1 MAPLKSFLLVSSGLA
16 SAQETLACANENC
29 EAGDQTAL
37 LQSHL
42 SRKSDLSLT
51 STGAAFFPK
60 LANLNDPH
68 TRKSALLEIQKTA
81 MKLASTQG
89 PVEDVVVE
97 ICLSTANMLNE
108 TVLMAI
114 IEEDAVDRAALQ
126 TAYDDF
132 AQHEERRQAAQDAID
147 AAEAA
152 VAHAATALTAC
163 RTLEEERCVG
173 VEECEEIETH
183 GPCNEYEECWNCNHC
198 TEMGIMDGTAT
209 LCCIDQAIHHR
220 WCEGEGAEA
229 TVRQD
234 TEWRQVTSNLFNHY
248 NTKEVECTS
257 HHEIC
262 INTTTHCE
270 TVMTS
275 WYDTRTDCHT
285 KMSLWQDQSCQYHHT
300 VSGALELYQQGFL
313 QTLEVYNDVVARVM
327 IEEADRKVE
336 WEVLTRVIC
345 LLLSLTVGQGE
356 AGAVSAEDNQ
366 ARIQLC
372 WDQEVDTSH
381 LDIEYLPPPDMLG
394 LPVLPPWP
402 CDADYL
408 HSDPIFSPPAACT
421 ALIATHGS
429 LAETAC
435 VCTANN
441 ISEPDFSLGHYLM
454 VDPAI
459 QVTVSNAQTT
469 WSTTLSDGT
478 VFSGAMSQ
486 IHREPMP
493 ALTDA
498 FFTED
503 EMEESD
509 VAIAGVAWAYGSPE
523 HSSGAS
529 TLEQR
534 FAANGGLLFVN
545 QNDEVVQVR
554 QLAPSST
561 SLNQDVAA
569 YLSFAPQQELSVEQ
583 FAAGCPTP
591 QDVTDSWH
599 SSLGAR
605 QYCWIKSGGDIQ
617 GGNGGLA
624 MCNDGCFAYKMA
636 DDSRIVFPLVEG
648 AFMSSLSQR

>member
-60 LANLNDPH
+60 LSNLNDPH
-68 TRKSALLEIQKTA
+68 TRKSALLEIEKTA
-81 MKLASTQG
+81 VKLASTQE

-108 TVLMAI
+108 TVLLAI

-152 VAHAATALTAC
+152 VSLAASALTTC
-163 RTLEEERCVG
+163 RSTEEELCV
-173 VEECEEIETH
+173 EIIECEEEQH
-183 GPCNEYEECWNCNHC
+183 SGPCNEYENCWNCDHC

-220 WCEGEGAEA
+220 WCEGEGSEA
-229 TVRQD
+229 TIRQE

-248 NTKEVECTS
+248 NSKEIECTQ
-257 HHEIC
+257 HHDIC
-262 INTTTHCE
+262 INETESCT
-270 TVMTS
+270 TVMS
-275 WYDTRTDCHT
+275 RWTDSRVECAN
-285 KMSLWQDQSCQYHHT
+285 KMSVWQDHSCQYHHT

-313 QTLEVYNDVVARVM
+313 QTLEVYNDVVARIM

-345 LLLSLTVGQGE
+345 LLLSLTVGQGD
-356 AGAVSAEDNQ
+356 AGAVSSDDNQ

-381 LDIEYLPPPDMLG
+381 LDIAYPDPPEMLG
-394 LPVLPPWP
+394 LPVMPPWP
-402 CDADYL
+402 CDAEYL
-408 HSDPIFSPPAACT
+408 DSDPIFSPPVACE
-421 ALIATHGS
+421 AIIATHGS
-429 LAETAC
+429 LAESDC
-435 VCTANN
+435 VCTATQ
-441 ISEPDFSLGHYLM
+441 ISEPPFSLGHFLM

-459 QVTVSNAQTT
+459 QVTISSAETT
-469 WSTTLSDGT
+469 WSTTLTDGT
-478 VFSGAMSQ
+478 TFSGAISQ
-486 IHREPMP
+486 IHHEAMP
-493 ALTDA
+493 SLTNA

-509 VAIAGVAWAYGSPE
+509 VEIAGVAWAYGASE
-523 HSSGAS
+523 HASGAV

-554 QLAPSST
+554 QLATSST
-561 SLNQDVAA
+561 RLNQDVAA
-569 YLSFAPQQELSVEQ
+569 YLSFSPSQELSVEQ
-583 FAAGCPTP
+583 FAAACPTP
-591 QDVTDSWH
+591 QDVTDTWY
-599 SSLGAR
+599 SSLGAQ
-605 QYCWIKSGGDIQ
+605 QYCWIKGDS
-617 GGNGGLA
+617 LD
-624 MCNDGCFAYKMA
+624 MCQDGCFAFKMA
-636 DDSRIVFPLVEG
+636 DSSRIVFPLIEG
-648 AFMSSLSQR
+648 AFVNSLR

>member
-1 MAPLKSFLLVSSGLA
+1 MAPLKSFLLLSSGLA
-16 SAQETLACANENC
+16 SAQEPLACANENC

-68 TRKSALLEIQKTA
+68 TRKAALLEIEKTA
-81 MKLASTQG
+81 VKLASTQG

-108 TVLMAI
+108 TVLLAI

-132 AQHEERRQAAQDAID
+132 AQHEQRRQDAQDAID

-152 VAHAATALTAC
+152 VNHAATALTNC
-163 RTLEEERCVG
+163 RTEEEELCVEE
-173 VEECEEIETH
+173 EECELEQH
-183 GPCNEYEECWNCNHC
+183 SGPCNEYEQCWNCDHC
-198 TEMGIMDGTAT
+198 TETAIMDGTAS

-220 WCEGEGAEA
+220 WCEGEGSEA
-229 TVRQD
+229 TIRQE

-248 NTKEVECTS
+248 NTAQVQCTT

-262 INTTTHCE
+262 VNE
-270 TVMTS
+270 TEACRTVLVRWEES
-275 WYDTRTDCHT
+275 RTDCHT
-285 KMSLWQDQSCQYHHT
+285 KMSLWQSESCQYHQAI
-300 VSGALELYQQGFL
+300 SGALALYQQGFL
-313 QTLEVYNDVVARVM
+313 QTLATYNDVVARIM

-345 LLLSLTVGQGE
+345 LLLSLTVAQGE
-356 AGAVSAEDNQ
+356 TGAVSSEDNQ

-381 LDIEYLPPPDMLG
+381 LDILYMDPPEMLH

-402 CDADYL
+402 CDTDYL
-408 HSDPIFSPPAACT
+408 DSDPIFSPPVACT
-421 ALIATHGS
+421 GLIATHGS
-429 LAETAC
+429 LAELTCAC
-435 VCTANN
+435 TEIEIA
-441 ISEPDFSLGHYLM
+441 EREFSLGHLLM
-454 VDPAI
+454 IDPAI
-459 QVTVSNAQTT
+459 QIAVGNAGTT
-469 WSTTLSDGT
+469 WSTTLTDGT
-478 VFSGAMSQ
+478 VFSGAVSP
-486 IHREPMP
+486 IHREAMP
-493 ALTDA
+493 QLTNA

-503 EMEESD
+503 EMAESD
-509 VAIAGVAWAYGSPE
+509 VDIAGVAWAYGSSEPTT
-523 HSSGAS
+523 GAV

-554 QLAPSST
+554 QLQPSST
-561 SLNQDVAA
+561 ALNQDVAA
-569 YLSFAPQQELSVEQ
+569 YLSFAPHQALTVEQ
-583 FAAGCPTP
+583 FAAACPTP
-591 QDVTDSWH
+591 QAVTENQYIA
-599 SSLGAR
+599 LGAAE
-605 QYCWIKSGGDIQ
+605 YCWIKSGLD
-617 GGNGGLA
+617 
-624 MCNDGCFAYKMA
+624 MCQDGCFAFKMA
-636 DDSRIVFPLVEG
+636 DDTRIVFPLIEG
-648 AFMSSLSQR
+648 AFMSSLSR